1 MNLRRHTSADLQS
14 AAFDRS
20 AIPPDEDE
28 SIITYMAI
36 YKDFYEDVNLNI
48 SPFIYIFLLC
58 RL

>member
-1 MNLRRHTSADLQS
+1 
-14 AAFDRS
+14 
-20 AIPPDEDE
+20 
-28 SIITYMAI
+28 MAI